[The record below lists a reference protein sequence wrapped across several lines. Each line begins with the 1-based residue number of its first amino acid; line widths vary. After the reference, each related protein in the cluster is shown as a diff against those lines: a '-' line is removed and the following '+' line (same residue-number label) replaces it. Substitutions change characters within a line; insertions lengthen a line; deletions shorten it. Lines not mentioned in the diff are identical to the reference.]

1 MFNLNLCPFIS
12 QQLDI
17 FYAIICYIKVPFSFI
32 YLSSMWSSC
41 PVNFSLK
48 QIDILLPPLQ
58 MTVASH
64 CIIVRLWFDLF
75 YFCQDGMKN
84 NSVSNLIFI
93 FSCFISLTAN
103 ILPVYHAKLIRGN
116 QKSEFFTIQ
125 LTPHCPPLLQ
135 SSVRSPAWV
144 EVVCLNIRK

>member
-1 MFNLNLCPFIS
+1 MSIS

-17 FYAIICYIKVPFSFI
+17 FCAIICYMKVPFSFI
-32 YLSSMWSSC
+32 YLCSMWSSC
-41 PVNFSLK
+41 LLNFSLK
-48 QIDILLPPLQ
+48 QTDFLLPPLQ

-64 CIIVRLWFDLF
+64 CIKVGLEFNLF
-75 YFCQDGMKN
+75 YFYWDGMKD

-103 ILPVYHAKLIRGN
+103 TLPVYNARLIRGK

-125 LTPHCPPLLQ
+125 LSPHCPPLLQ
-135 SSVRSPAWV
+135 SPVRSPAWV
-144 EVVCLNIRK
+144 EMVTPDIRK

>member
-1 MFNLNLCPFIS
+1 MFNLNLCPSIS

-17 FYAIICYIKVPFSFI
+17 FYAIICYIKVLISFI
-32 YLSSMWSSC
+32 YLSSVRSSC
-41 PVNFSLK
+41 LLNFSLK

-64 CIIVRLWFDLF
+64 CIRVGLGFNLF

-93 FSCFISLTAN
+93 FGCFISLTAN
-103 ILPVYHAKLIRGN
+103 ILPVYDAKQMRGK

-125 LTPHCPPLLQ
+125 LSSHCPPLLQ
-135 SSVRSPAWV
+135 SSVRSLGRGGLP
-144 EVVCLNIRK
+144 

>member
-1 MFNLNLCPFIS
+1 MFNLNLCHFIS
-12 QQLDI
+12 QQLDT
-17 FYAIICYIKVPFSFI
+17 FYAIICYIKVAFSFI

-41 PVNFSLK
+41 LLNFPLK
-48 QIDILLPPLQ
+48 QIDILLPALQ

-64 CIIVRLWFDLF
+64 CIIAGIGSNLF
-75 YFCQDGMKN
+75 YFCWDGMKN

-103 ILPVYHAKLIRGN
+103 LLPVYDARLIRGK

-125 LTPHCPPLLQ
+125 LTPLP
-135 SSVRSPAWV
+135 SSPTESCKITSLARDGLP
-144 EVVCLNIRK
+144 